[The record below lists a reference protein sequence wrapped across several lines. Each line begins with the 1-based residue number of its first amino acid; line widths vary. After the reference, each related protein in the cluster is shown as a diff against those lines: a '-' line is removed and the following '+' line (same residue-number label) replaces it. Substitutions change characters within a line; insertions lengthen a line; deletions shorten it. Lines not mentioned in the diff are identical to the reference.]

1 LKDGRF
7 DEKSFETEIR
17 NELKT
22 AIKSFEKEADCEI
35 QR

>member
-7 DEKSFETEIR
+7 DEKSFEIEIR
-17 NELKT
+17 HELKI
-22 AIKSFEKEADCEI
+22 AIKNIVKEADCEI